1 MPSLW
6 YKNSIIYALHIRSF
20 CDSDGDGIGDILG
33 LIQKLD
39 YLEELGI
46 DAILLMP
53 FYPSPQRDDGY
64 DITNHQDIHPDY
76 GNLNQFESLIQEAH
90 LRGIKIVIDLVL
102 NHTSTQHPW
111 FQRARLAP
119 PDSPHRNFYLWS
131 HNTASLAGASILFP
145 DFESS
150 NWEWDHSAQAYYFHR
165 FHKHQADLNYDNP
178 HVQQEIFNLFNFW
191 FQLGVDGCR
200 LTSLAYLFK
209 REGTNSE
216 NLPEVHQFILNLRQ
230 FVDNHHPGKILIADT
245 NLWPE
250 QAAQFLD
257 QQNKCHLNYNYAL
270 MPRLYLALQTEDRY
284 HIMDIINQTPPIHD
298 TSQWA
303 LFLRNHD
310 DLSLSMVTDEERVF
324 LLKAL
329 ALDQHARI
337 NVGIRRRL
345 APLLG
350 NDRRKIELLYVL
362 LFSLPGTPILYYGDE
377 IGMGDNIYL
386 ADRNGLRTPM
396 QWNDDRNAGFS
407 SANPQ
412 QLFLPIISDP
422 AYRYEAV
429 NVKSQRLQPNSLL
442 SWIKNAIATRKRN
455 SAFSFG
461 SLEFINAGNPKILA
475 FLRAHDNQT
484 VLTIVNL
491 SRFSQSGQLNLAD
504 FNTITPIEIF
514 SNSPFVPISTEP
526 YTVTLGPY
534 GYFWLQLDNQLP
546 TTASASQATQILP
559 LPSPWHTL
567 LEHYSIKKQLE
578 KSYLPPYI
586 SAKRWFAGKAKTL
599 LNVEIIN
606 HTPISTPNGVALMC
620 ILQVRY
626 TQGLPESYFLPISCL
641 SHANDSL
648 APEAIIA
655 HTSAGLLIDA
665 LFDDHFRN
673 SLFSNIQAGISINQP
688 GVSIIFEPGVLSL
701 PTHQISSTLLH
712 AEQSNTSVIYND
724 AFFFKVFRKPD
735 TDLNPDLEIV
745 RFLSEQSSFNHSP
758 QYGGS
763 IFLSDRNS
771 QSVTI
776 LGLLQNKINN
786 TGDAWTLILN
796 ILQSYYRVVP
806 AFAEW
811 GLLAIDH
818 PAFLK
823 AFGAEAEQLIALL
836 AIRTAEMHIALA
848 SNDQLPD
855 FSPQPFTLHY
865 QRSLYTAW
873 RKLVHEKLDAL
884 QTACHNLPEATAAD
898 ALRVLNRKDDILSIF
913 KQIYATPINTQK
925 IRIHGDYHLG
935 QVLFD
940 GQDFFIIDFEGE
952 PMLSIS
958 ERRLKRSPFKDVA
971 GMLRSFHY
979 AAFGK
984 LILDGH
990 DNNVLE
996 QYAQIWYDH
1005 ASQIFLKAYL
1015 DKVKDQRFLPDN
1027 PNHTRL
1033 LITVYT
1039 LEKAIYEVGY
1049 EMNARPDWL
1058 RIPLRGLL

>member
-20 CDSDGDGIGDILG
+20 NDSDGDGIGDILG

-53 FYPSPQRDDGY
+53 FYPSPLRDDGY

-76 GNLNQFESLIQEAH
+76 GNLAQFESLVHQAH
-90 LRGIKIVIDLVL
+90 LRGIKIIIDLVL

-119 PDSPHRNFYLWS
+119 PDSSHRNYYLWS
-131 HNTASLAGASILFP
+131 QNTTSLAGASILFP

-150 NWEWDHSAQAYYFHR
+150 NWEWDHTAQAYYFHR

-178 HVQQEIFNLFNFW
+178 LVQQEILNLFDFW
-191 FQLGVDGCR
+191 FKLGVDGCR

-216 NLPEVHQFILNLRQ
+216 NLPEVHQFVLTLRQ

-257 QQNKCHLNYNYAL
+257 QQHKCHLNYNYAL

-284 HIMDIINQTPPIHD
+284 HIMDIIDQTPPIHD
-298 TSQWA
+298 ASQWA

-337 NVGIRRRL
+337 NDGIRRRL

-362 LFSLPGTPILYYGDE
+362 LFSLPGTPVLYYGDE

-396 QWNDDRNAGFS
+396 QWSDDRNAGFS

-429 NVKSQRLQPNSLL
+429 NVESQRLQPNALL
-442 SWIKNAIATRKRN
+442 SWIKNTIATRKRT

-475 FLRAHDNQT
+475 FLRAYEKQT

-491 SRFSQSGQLNLAD
+491 SRFSQSAQLNLAD
-504 FNTITPIEIF
+504 FDNITPIEIF
-514 SNSPFVPISTEP
+514 SNCPFVPISKQP
-526 YTVTLGPY
+526 YTITLGPY
-534 GYFWLQLDNQLP
+534 GYYWLQLDDQFP
-546 TTASASQATQILP
+546 TASSTSPLAQIIP
-559 LPSPWHTL
+559 LPSPWYSL
-567 LEHYSIKKQLE
+567 FEQYSIKKQLE
-578 KSYLPPYI
+578 KTYLSAYI
-586 SAKRWFAGKAKTL
+586 MAKRWFAGKAKTVL
-599 LNVEIIN
+599 DVEITSCAPIN
-606 HTPISTPNGVALMC
+606 TPNGVAMLC
-620 ILQVRY
+620 LLRVRY
-626 TQGLPESYFLPISCL
+626 TQGLPESYFLPITCL
-641 SHANDSL
+641 SDHMDTIP
-648 APEAIIA
+648 PEAIIA
-655 HTSAGLLIDA
+655 HTSVGKLIDA
-665 LFDDHFRN
+665 LFDEHFRN
-673 SLFSNIQAGISINQP
+673 TLFSHIQAGKSINLP
-688 GVSIIFEPGVLSL
+688 GVSIIFEPGILPL
-701 PTHQISSTLLH
+701 PTQNISSTLLH

-735 TDLNPDLEIV
+735 EDVNPDLEIV
-745 RFLSEQSSFNHSP
+745 RFLSEKSSFKHSP

-763 IFLSDRNS
+763 IYLADRS
-771 QSVTI
+771 GQSFTI
-776 LGLLQNKINN
+776 LGLLQNRIPN
-786 TGDAWTLILN
+786 TGDAWSLMLN
-796 ILQSYYRVVP
+796 ILQSYYHYVP

-811 GLLAIDH
+811 GPPSADH
-818 PAFLK
+818 PVFRT
-823 AFGAEAEQLIALL
+823 AFGAEAEQLISLL

-865 QRSLYTAW
+865 QRSLYSAW
-873 RKLVHEKLDAL
+873 RKLVNEKFDAL
-884 QTACHNLPEATAAD
+884 QEAYQNLPEATATD
-898 ALRVLNRKDDILSIF
+898 ALRVLNRKDEILSIF
-913 KQIYATPINTQK
+913 QQVYSSPINTQK

-984 LILDGH
+984 LILDGQY
-990 DNNVLE
+990 NSVLE
-996 QYAQIWYDH
+996 QYAQTWYNH
-1005 ASQIFLKAYL
+1005 ASQIFLEAYL
-1015 DKVKDQRFLPDN
+1015 DKVKDQHFLPDN
-1027 PNHTRL
+1027 PEHTRL
-1033 LITVYT
+1033 LVTVYT